1 MFYKFLHSLPV
12 IGRWFARFSNWQYHY
27 RNHPTQHLRRALGNS
42 RDLFIVEIGSNDGKS
57 SDPLYPLI
65 RRNRT
70 WNVLFIE
77 PVPFLFERLK
87 ANFPD
92 DPRFRFEQVAIAEEK
107 RVMPFYHCA
116 EQARREMPV
125 LPEFFEQ
132 LGSFYR
138 GNLEKHLS
146 GELDRYIVEVPIEAL
161 PLDAVLKR
169 QKVERLDVLLID
181 TEGYD
186 WQVLR
191 QLDFGKYQPRVIFI
205 EHKHLSPEDRAAMRE
220 FLRDYDILALGYDF
234 FCTRR
239 AA

>member
-1 MFYKFLHSLPV
+1 
-12 IGRWFARFSNWQYHY
+12 
-27 RNHPTQHLRRALGNS
+27 
-42 RDLFIVEIGSNDGKS
+42 
-57 SDPLYPLI
+57 
-65 RRNRT
+65 
-70 WNVLFIE
+70 VLFIE

-87 ANFPD
+87 ANFEG

-116 EQARREMPV
+116 ESARREVPV

-138 GNLEKHLS
+138 ANLEKHLS

-161 PLDAVLKR
+161 PLAAVLAR
-169 QKVERLDVLLID
+169 QNVERLDVLVID

-191 QLDFGKYQPRVIFI
+191 QLDFGKYQPRVIYI
-205 EHKHLSPEDRAAMRE
+205 EHKHLSAEDRAAMRE
-220 FLRDYDILALGYDF
+220 FLRDYDILDLGCDF
-234 FCTRR
+234 LCTRR